1 MKGELFAQIPPLASA
16 SDVDVSMDDSHV
28 STMSGMTTESMLS
41 LPSPPRTQRRKQR
54 NTIPLRSLIHGHG
67 QSLSHGNSN
76 SNNTIR
82 SRLFEDEEDDHDL
95 KHDNNSSVT
104 NNNIE
109 SDHHLHHHRSRHG
122 GTTPSILK
130 PIDLNLDF
138 TESES
143 PINNN
148 NSGIGGGGLI
158 NNNISNATAAI
169 GAVAP
174 TSPTGRRTSSVNAT
188 KSSSLTPHP
197 PSRPGTIAL
206 RKRQAEHHD
215 LYGKDWSFERD
226 HNDEDIFSVT
236 ESPVDMYTSPRISPY
251 SPSGAGSG
259 SGGGGN
265 NSNYSN
271 KSNSRMSIHRSPF
284 LYGGS
289 RVSHPTTQQQQ
300 LLQTHKSPSS
310 FQTIDG
316 RTVQSNNPFS
326 PMIFDETPTPTPDK
340 HQLPSG
346 DSPALRHP
354 LLLVNDS
361 LIFPVSSLSG
371 DDSNGR
377 NNGSG
382 TGGRGSHLVLRH
394 KLQKRASSPSGAIA
408 GNIQHQNHLQ
418 HPIAAAASSNSMGIG
433 VRMDGLMPPPVL
445 SKDIILNKKNHNKNN
460 NSNSNNN
467 NNNPIEQRASLY
479 IRDGYPEQT
488 GRYSFTGSPI
498 KEQIE
503 LLSTLTAPTTST
515 TASATSSITEMSI
528 KSKPS
533 YDCCDAV
540 YNNNNINMKEIKVN
554 TENTQEDFC
563 ANIHKIRRRRKD
575 DDVVAAAA
583 QGEAS
588 WKRKGMY
595 IQTNNKSGNNDDND
609 WGYYNNNNNNNNDQS
624 NYNYNNKSYYYNKQ
638 KSNNEGD
645 NISPTDVINFP
656 APLFRASPSNSST
669 VPPAP
674 SKPIRRPP
682 SRRYTPIRKP
692 IGPPPMPIVRKA
704 RSFEEEDTS
713 IFGNANDG
721 NDHDRDDE
729 SSDDDYDGDDRI
741 SNVAQRRRRPK
752 SGGMD
757 YLNMSPREG
766 VDVGGEQ
773 AVATP
778 PSRFYSD
785 FDVIAELGSGS
796 FGNVF
801 QALSRLDGCMYAIK
815 VAHRVAKGNADKD
828 RMLKEVYALA
838 ALSDQADT
846 ATFHIVRYHQA
857 WMEEQR
863 LYIQTELCTTTLQA
877 EMEQVSPMQL
887 PLPIRY
893 KCMREIL
900 LALEFIHKNGMV
912 HLDIKPENI
921 FLKNDQFKLGD
932 FGLVSKVSSH
942 DVEEGDSRYMSLELL
957 SGDHADLTK
966 SDIFSLGITMYELC
980 LGTSKALPSNGPKWQ
995 SLRSG
1000 CIIPP
1005 PNTTDNLLQMI
1016 KKMMNPIYQG
1026 RPCASDLLKL
1036 PELLS
1041 DEQKMLFKEREKV
1054 VQANQA
1060 LAAQSKNMMTLF
1072 PRVPRPGGLVR
1083 RNTWSAFT

>member
-1 MKGELFAQIPPLASA
+1 MKGQLFAQIPPLAP
-16 SDVDVSMDDSHV
+16 DVDVSMDDSHV
-28 STMSGMTTESMLS
+28 SAMSGITTESMLS

-54 NTIPLRSLIHGHG
+54 NTISLRSLTHGHG

-76 SNNTIR
+76 NTVR
-82 SRLFEDEEDDHDL
+82 SRLFEDEEDNNDP
-95 KHDNNSSVT
+95 KHDNNSIIT
-104 NNNIE
+104 TNNIE
-109 SDHHLHHHRSRHG
+109 PGHHLHHRHHRSRPG
-122 GTTPSILK
+122 DKIPSILK

-148 NSGIGGGGLI
+148 NSDTGGGGLI
-158 NNNISNATAAI
+158 NNNISNATTAA
-169 GAVAP
+169 GAGAAAP
-174 TSPTGRRTSSVNAT
+174 SSPTGRRTSSVNAA

-197 PSRPGTIAL
+197 PSRPATIAL

-215 LYGKDWSFERD
+215 LYGKDWSFEKS
-226 HNDEDIFSVT
+226 HNDEDIFSVM

-259 SGGGGN
+259 GGGN
-265 NSNYSN
+265 DSNYSN

-284 LYGGS
+284 LYGGG
-289 RVSHPTTQQQQ
+289 RASHPTSQQQQ

-340 HQLPSG
+340 QQLLPG
-346 DSPALRHP
+346 DSPAPRHP

-418 HPIAAAASSNSMGIG
+418 HPIAAAAASNNMGIS
-433 VRMDGLMPPPVL
+433 VRMDGLMPPPL
-445 SKDIILNKKNHNKNN
+445 PSKDIIINNKNHNN
-460 NSNSNNN
+460 NNN

-503 LLSTLTAPTTST
+503 LSSTLTAPTM

-533 YDCCDAV
+533 YDCCDTDH
-540 YNNNNINMKEIKVN
+540 NNNNINMKEIKVN

-609 WGYYNNNNNNNNDQS
+609 WGYYNNNNDQS
-624 NYNYNNKSYYYNKQ
+624 NYNYNNKTYYYNKQ

-692 IGPPPMPIVRKA
+692 IGPPPMPMVRKS

-729 SSDDDYDGDDRI
+729 SSDEDDDGDDRI
-741 SNVAQRRRRPK
+741 SNVAQRRRRRRPK

-773 AVATP
+773 AAATP

-785 FDVIAELGSGS
+785 FDVISELGSGS

-863 LYIQTELCTTTLQA
+863 LYIQTELCSTTLQA
-877 EMEQVSPMQL
+877 EMEQVAPMQL
-887 PLPIRY
+887 PLPTRY

-921 FLKNDQFKLGD
+921 F
-932 FGLVSKVSSH
+932 VS
-942 DVEEGDSRYMSLELL
+942 
-957 SGDHADLTK
+957 
-966 SDIFSLGITMYELC
+966 
-980 LGTSKALPSNGPKWQ
+980 
-995 SLRSG
+995 
-1000 CIIPP
+1000 
-1005 PNTTDNLLQMI
+1005 
-1016 KKMMNPIYQG
+1016 
-1026 RPCASDLLKL
+1026 
-1036 PELLS
+1036 
-1041 DEQKMLFKEREKV
+1041 
-1054 VQANQA
+1054 
-1060 LAAQSKNMMTLF
+1060 
-1072 PRVPRPGGLVR
+1072 
-1083 RNTWSAFT
+1083 